1 MAWTPPK
8 TDYAPGN
15 ILTAAQMNAI
25 GNNLDAVGGAWTS
38 YTPALTNLTLG
49 TGGTVNGYYVQAGKF
64 VWVDI
69 VAVLGSSGFSVSN
82 NPDFGLPNST
92 TFASHYTTNVSTVG
106 SALAV
111 DQVALTRYQGY
122 ARVQSSSSVA
132 VAVANVSGT
141 YATTSGV
148 NSTVPF
154 TWGAADEF
162 HLHFWY
168 ESA

>member
-1 MAWTPPK
+1 MAWTTPK
-8 TDYAPGN
+8 TDFDPGDV
-15 ILTAAQMNAI
+15 LTAAEMNAI
-25 GNNLDAVGGAWTS
+25 GDNLDAIGGGFVA

-82 NPDFGLPNST
+82 NPEFGLPNST
-92 TFASHYTTNVSTVG
+92 TFAAHYTTNVSTVG
-106 SALAV
+106 SALVV
-111 DQVALTRYQGY
+111 DQVALARYQGY
-122 ARVQSSSSVA
+122 TRVQSSGA
-132 VAVANVSGT
+132 VAVGLANVSGS
-141 YATTSGV
+141 YVATSGV
-148 NSTVPF
+148 NGTVPF

>member
-1 MAWTPPK
+1 MAWNPVPDKSAGDQFTEAMWD
-8 TDYAPGN
+8 DYIKSN
-15 ILTAAQMNAI
+15 LNAI
-25 GNNLDAVGGAWTS
+25 GDAWTS

-49 TGGTVNGYYVQAGKF
+49 TGGTVNGYYVEAGKF

-82 NPDFGLPNST
+82 NPEFGLPNST
-92 TFASHYTTNVSTVG
+92 TFAAHYTTNVSTVG
-106 SALAV
+106 SSLVV
-111 DQVALTRYQGY
+111 DQVALSRYQGY
-122 ARVQSSSSVA
+122 VRVQSSSA
-132 VAVANVSGT
+132 VAVGLANVSGS
-141 YATTSGV
+141 YVATSGV
-148 NSTVPF
+148 NATVPF

>member
-1 MAWTPPK
+1 MAWQEPDSYT
-8 TDYAPGN
+8 AGQV
-15 ILTAAQMNAI
+15 LTAASLNKI
-25 GNNLDAVGGAWTS
+25 SGNLDAIGDAWTS

-82 NPDFGLPNST
+82 NPEFGLPNST
-92 TFASHYTTNVSTVG
+92 TFAAHYTTNVSTVG
-106 SALAV
+106 SALVV

-122 ARVQSSSSVA
+122 ARVQSSSTVA
-132 VAVANVSGT
+132 MGLANVSGS
-141 YATTSGV
+141 YVATSGV
-148 NSTVPF
+148 NATVPF
-154 TWGAADEF
+154 TWGATDEF

>member
-1 MAWTPPK
+1 VAWTTPK
-8 TDYAPGN
+8 TDFAPGN
-15 ILTAAQMNAI
+15 VLTSAQMNAI
-25 GNNLDAVGGAWTS
+25 GNNLDAIGGAWTS

-82 NPDFGLPNST
+82 NPEFGLPNST
-92 TFASHYTTNVSTVG
+92 TFAAHYTTNVSTVG
-106 SALAV
+106 SAIVV

-132 VAVANVSGT
+132 VGLANVSGS
-141 YATTSGV
+141 YVATSGV
-148 NSTVPF
+148 NATTPF

>member
-1 MAWTPPK
+1 MAWTTPK
-8 TDYAPGN
+8 TDFDPGDV
-15 ILTAAQMNAI
+15 LTAAEMNAI
-25 GNNLDAVGGAWTS
+25 GDNLDAIGGGFVA

-82 NPDFGLPNST
+82 NPEFGLPNST
-92 TFASHYTTNVSTVG
+92 TFAAYYTANVSTVG
-106 SALAV
+106 SAIVV
-111 DQVALTRYQGY
+111 DQVALSRYQGY

-132 VAVANVSGT
+132 IGLANVSGS
-141 YATTSGV
+141 YVATSGV
-148 NSTVPF
+148 TPTVPF

>member
-1 MAWTPPK
+1 MAWQDPDSYT
-8 TDYAPGN
+8 AGQV
-15 ILTAAQMNAI
+15 LTAASLNKISGSLNAI
-25 GNNLDAVGGAWTS
+25 VDAWTS

-82 NPDFGLPNST
+82 NPQFGLPNST
-92 TFASHYTTNVSTVG
+92 TFAAHYTTNVSTVG
-106 SALAV
+106 SALVV
-111 DQVALTRYQGY
+111 DQVALARYQGY
-122 ARVQSSSSVA
+122 VRVQSSSA
-132 VAVANVSGT
+132 VAVGLANVSGA
-141 YATTSGV
+141 YVATSGV
-148 NSTVPF
+148 TSTVPF

>member
-1 MAWTPPK
+1 MAWQDPDSYT
-8 TDYAPGN
+8 AGQV
-15 ILTAAQMNAI
+15 LTAASLNKI
-25 GNNLDAVGGAWTS
+25 SGNLDAIGDAWTS

-82 NPDFGLPNST
+82 NPEFGLPNST
-92 TFASHYTTNVSTVG
+92 TFAAHYTTNVSTVG
-106 SALAV
+106 SALVV
-111 DQVALTRYQGY
+111 DQVALSRYQGY
-122 ARVQSSSSVA
+122 VRVQSSSA
-132 VAVANVSGT
+132 VAVGLANVSGA
-141 YATTSGV
+141 YVATSGV
-148 NSTVPF
+148 TSTVPF